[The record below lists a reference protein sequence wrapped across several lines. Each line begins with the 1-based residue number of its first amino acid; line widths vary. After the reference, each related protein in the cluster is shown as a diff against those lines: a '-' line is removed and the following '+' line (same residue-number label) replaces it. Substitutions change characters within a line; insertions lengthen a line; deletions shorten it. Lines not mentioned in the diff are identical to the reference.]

1 MKHLK
6 ELSSIFDAVLY
17 SEGFDSAL
25 SGSSLNV
32 RVSALLLMGRA
43 QITQVSNSLPSL
55 CVLSCVLQSC
65 LVWWMTSSSS
75 CSSTPGSPGA

>member
-32 RVSALLLMGRA
+32 RASALLLMGRA

-55 CVLSCVLQSC
+55 CVLSCVLQSY
-65 LVWWMTSSSS
+65 LVWWSS